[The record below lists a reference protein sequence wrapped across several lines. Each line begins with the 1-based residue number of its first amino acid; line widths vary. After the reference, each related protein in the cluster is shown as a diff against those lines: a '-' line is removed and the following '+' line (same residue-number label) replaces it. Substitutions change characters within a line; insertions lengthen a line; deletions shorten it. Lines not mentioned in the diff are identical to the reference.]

1 MASMGQSKNHG
12 SRQRRY
18 LDVGSNIG
26 VQVRK
31 LFEPELYPDAKEMI
45 TLFDELFVHCATTR
59 GLWVCLRRT
68 DMRERRDF

>member
-45 TLFDELFVHCATTR
+45 TLFDELFQC
-59 GLWVCLRRT
+59 
-68 DMRERRDF
+68 M

>member
-31 LFEPELYPDAKEMI
+31 LFEPELYHAKQMI

>member
-31 LFEPELYPDAKEMI
+31 LFEPELYHAKEMI

-59 GLWVCLRRT
+59 GLWACLRRT